1 MKGHKLLST
10 SGELVLQGGFRTK
23 AKRCDADAWRHVN
36 IGRLLNNA
44 VRRFEGRLLEV
55 MIDSGYANT
64 RLTLFSLTKNLDV
77 EGTKLTEL
85 ARRAAMT
92 KQAMGE
98 LVDECEALNLVRRV
112 RDPNDGRARIVM
124 FTQAGRLWLSCF
136 RAAVERAERE
146 MRTEFGQRQLE
157 MLIVGLEA
165 YGAGYDALSEA

>member
-1 MKGHKLLST
+1 M
-10 SGELVLQGGFRTK
+10 QGGSRRQK
-23 AKRCDADAWRHVN
+23 KLCDANAWRHAN

-44 VRRFEGRLLEV
+44 VRRFEGRLLEI
-55 MIDSGYANT
+55 MITSGYDNT

-112 RDPNDGRARIVM
+112 RDLNDGRARIIM
-124 FTQAGRLWLSCF
+124 FTQAGRHWLDCF
-136 RAAVERAERE
+136 RAAVEQAERE
-146 MRTEFGQRQLE
+146 MRTEFGERQLK
-157 MLIVGLEA
+157 MLVIGLQA
-165 YGAGYDALSEA
+165 YGAGYDALSKA

>member
-1 MKGHKLLST
+1 MLPAT
-10 SGELVLQGGFRTK
+10 SGEQPLQGGSRRQK
-23 AKRCDADAWRHVN
+23 KLCDANAWRHAN

-44 VRRFEGRLLEV
+44 VRRFEGRLLEI
-55 MIDSGYANT
+55 MITSGYDNT

-112 RDPNDGRARIVM
+112 RDLNDGRARIIM
-124 FTQAGRLWLSCF
+124 FTQAGRHWL
-136 RAAVERAERE
+136 
-146 MRTEFGQRQLE
+146 
-157 MLIVGLEA
+157 
-165 YGAGYDALSEA
+165 D

>member
-1 MKGHKLLST
+1 MTQKLLSA
-10 SGELVLQGGFRTK
+10 SGEPILQAGFRTK
-23 AKRCDADAWRHVN
+23 AKLCDADAWRHVN

-44 VRRFEGRLLEV
+44 VRRFEGRLLEI
-55 MIDSGYANT
+55 MIDRGYANT

-112 RDPNDGRARIVM
+112 RDPNDGRARIIM
-124 FTQAGRLWLSCF
+124 FTQAGRLWLGCF
-136 RAAVERAERE
+136 HAAVEQAERE
-146 MRTEFGQRQLE
+146 MRTEFGEHQLE

-165 YGAGYDALSEA
+165 YGAGYDALSKG